1 MDKTTHILLV
11 IALTVA
17 AIAGTVYVAN
27 HQPRI
32 DCWNFF
38 GLTKGCSASVN
49 PQ

>member
-1 MDKTTHILLV
+1 MDKPTHV
-11 IALTVA
+11 IFVA
-17 AIAGTVYVAN
+17 VMTAAFIAAVVYIGN

-38 GLTKGCSASVN
+38 GLTKGCTASVN